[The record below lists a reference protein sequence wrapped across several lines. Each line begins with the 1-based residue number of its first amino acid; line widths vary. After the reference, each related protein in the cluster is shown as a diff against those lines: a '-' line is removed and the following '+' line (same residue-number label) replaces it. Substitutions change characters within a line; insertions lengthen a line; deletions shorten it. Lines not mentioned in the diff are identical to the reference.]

1 MSTGSQ
7 EAARTS
13 GGQGEFGPGAL
24 IGGSYRLINFIGAG
38 AMGDVYKARHEM
50 MPREYALKILNEN
63 QVTEN
68 AWRRFQLEAQAIAK
82 LNHKSIVS
90 IHNFGIHNGNKPFY
104 VMELLEGE
112 SLFDRLNRC
121 EFLTVAEALP
131 IFIELCDAF
140 GYAHKQGII
149 HRDIKPQNIILL
161 NKPELGSAIRI
172 VDFGIAKLT
181 QTTDP
186 QNQNLTRMGE
196 VFGSPFY
203 MSPEQTMGQR
213 VDSRSDIYSL
223 GCTLYETLVSMPPL
237 RGRNSTETMILHQTK
252 IPPMLKEASDAQTF
266 SDGIEYLVA
275 KMLAKAPADRYQ
287 TMEAVK
293 HDLELLQQGK
303 DLNTVSY
310 YAAPSP
316 RRSTQK
322 IEAHVEE
329 RGGLR
334 EELSESSQYTVPPST
349 SKNIAPFIAGVI
361 FILVV
366 GGGAG
371 VFVFQNS
378 SKESKTLRADVTRQP
393 ETKGS
398 TDAGI
403 AEVDGNGKIED
414 AFGSDK
420 AAFIDTSDPNC
431 YLNKPYKYSRLN
443 KLPGKPPTVDFNFPK
458 EIELG
463 TIYGKQQSQGAEGV
477 IPYIAKGKVSIP
489 KDSFRYLAPS
499 PSLLKYTGYLQGFQK
514 GDLIGISLI
523 DKQIDSESIKK
534 LSVVPGIK
542 NIYLYEY
549 DEIPGNTLKNLR
561 HLKNLEVI
569 DIFQSAFD
577 FSGFDKASVP
587 LSLQAI
593 RINSISRE
601 FNINLKDLQDYPITE
616 LTLNFHTSPQ
626 QIEDIRYLKSLTT
639 LRIGGKS
646 RPIGEKELDAIC
658 SLQKLERLELWDCT
672 LPEDAEMKLFM
683 LKKLRSLVLPFNK
696 EGSLT
701 KKRLEAKN
709 FNARIFH
716 PHDPKSE

>member
-38 AMGDVYKARHEM
+38 AMGDVYKAKHEM

-90 IHNFGIHNGNKPFY
+90 IHNFGIHNGSKPFY

-121 EFLTVAEALP
+121 EFLKEAEALP

-161 NKPELGSAIRI
+161 HKPELGSAIRI
-172 VDFGIAKLT
+172 VDFGIAKLA
-181 QTTDP
+181 QTADP

-252 IPPMLKEASDAQTF
+252 IPPALKEASDAQTF
-266 SDGIEYLVA
+266 SDGIEYVVA
-275 KMLAKAPADRYQ
+275 KMLAKAPSDRYQ

-316 RRSTQK
+316 RRSTQR
-322 IEAHVEE
+322 IEAQVEE
-329 RGGLR
+329 RGNLR
-334 EELSESSQYTVPPST
+334 EELSESSQYTVPPSGNKLLPVFIIT
-349 SKNIAPFIAGVI
+349 GIVLTFAAVGFIGYNYLISSQTKTTPKLPQINISEYGEAMPAAPNPLNDESKLVISKSDPSSYLKKPFPFAKTVDSGGKRLRAFSFPKDLDFGYLKTKENMDRTRGSAGQTAESNPRFEFTDHVILTPSKALIANPEFLTGFRSGDIYAVAFSTDFQIKNGLSHFSKI
-361 FILVV
+361 PGLSALILVRYADE
-366 GGGAG
+366 GA
-371 VFVFQNS
+371 
-378 SKESKTLRADVTRQP
+378 ESVKTLRDFSSIR
-393 ETKGS
+393 ELWIS
-398 TDAGI
+398 
-403 AEVDGNGKIED
+403 E
-414 AFGSDK
+414 
-420 AAFIDTSDPNC
+420 
-431 YLNKPYKYSRLN
+431 SRLN
-443 KLPGKPPTVDFNFPK
+443 LSTLSSSDLPQSLELLAISNPAKDFILFPTKILPGKNLKQLNFVGLDFTRQDFKNFGQIK
-458 EIELG
+458 TLEDLEISNSRAIM
-463 TIYGKQQSQGAEGV
+463 TGAE
-477 IPYIAKGKVSIP
+477 I
-489 KDSFRYLAPS
+489 RELA
-499 PSLLKYTGYLQGFQK
+499 
-514 GDLIGISLI
+514 
-523 DKQIDSESIKK
+523 
-534 LSVVPGIK
+534 
-542 NIYLYEY
+542 
-549 DEIPGNTLKNLR
+549 
-561 HLKNLEVI
+561 
-569 DIFQSAFD
+569 
-577 FSGFDKASVP
+577 
-587 LSLQAI
+587 
-593 RINSISRE
+593 
-601 FNINLKDLQDYPITE
+601 NLKQLKR
-616 LTLNFHTSPQ
+616 LTLSRSQLTSDAEKELAKFKQ
-626 QIEDIRYLKSLTT
+626 LKSLTVRSKQIT
-639 LRIGGKS
+639 AELYASARKAGFSI
-646 RPIGEKELDAIC
+646 IKEDEPEPEPV
-658 SLQKLERLELWDCT
+658 Q
-672 LPEDAEMKLFM
+672 LPAM
-683 LKKLRSLVLPFNK
+683 
-696 EGSLT
+696 
-701 KKRLEAKN
+701 N
-709 FNARIFH
+709 F
-716 PHDPKSE
+716 

>member
-38 AMGDVYKARHEM
+38 AMGDVYKAKHEM

-90 IHNFGIHNGNKPFY
+90 IHNFGIHNGSKPFY

-121 EFLTVAEALP
+121 EFLKVAEALP

-275 KMLAKAPADRYQ
+275 KMLAKAPSDRYQ

-316 RRSTQK
+316 RRSTQR
-322 IEAHVEE
+322 IEAQVEE
-329 RGGLR
+329 RGNLR
-334 EELSESSQYTVPPST
+334 EELSESSQYTVPPSGNRLLPVFIIAGIVLTFAAVGFIGYNYLISSKTKTT
-349 SKNIAPFIAGVI
+349 SKLPQINISEDVEQLTATPNPLNDESGLEVSKSDPSSYLKKPFPFAKIVDSEGKRLRVFSFPKDLRFGHLKTRENMGMTRGALGQPAESNPRFEFTDHVILTPSKALIANPEFLKGFRNGDIYAVAFSTDFQI
-361 FILVV
+361 KNGLSHFSKIPGLSALILVRYADM
-366 GGGAG
+366 GAEI
-371 VFVFQNS
+371 V
-378 SKESKTLRADVTRQP
+378 KTLREFSSIKELWISDSSLNLGTLSGSDLPQSLELLAISNPAKPFVLFPTKILAGKSLKQLNFVGLDFTRQDFKHFGQIKTL
-393 ETKGS
+393 EDLEISNSRAIMTG
-398 TDAGI
+398 
-403 AEVDGNGKIED
+403 AEIRELANLKQLKRLTL
-414 AFGSDK
+414 SRSQL
-420 AAFIDTSDPNC
+420 TSDAE
-431 YLNKPYKYSRLN
+431 
-443 KLPGKPPTVDFNFPK
+443 K
-458 EIELG
+458 ELAKF
-463 TIYGKQQSQGAEGV
+463 KQ
-477 IPYIAKGKVSIP
+477 
-489 KDSFRYLAPS
+489 
-499 PSLLKYTGYLQGFQK
+499 
-514 GDLIGISLI
+514 
-523 DKQIDSESIKK
+523 
-534 LSVVPGIK
+534 
-542 NIYLYEY
+542 
-549 DEIPGNTLKNLR
+549 
-561 HLKNLEVI
+561 
-569 DIFQSAFD
+569 
-577 FSGFDKASVP
+577 
-587 LSLQAI
+587 
-593 RINSISRE
+593 
-601 FNINLKDLQDYPITE
+601 
-616 LTLNFHTSPQ
+616 
-626 QIEDIRYLKSLTT
+626 LKSLTVSSKQIT
-639 LRIGGKS
+639 SELYASARKAGFSIT
-646 RPIGEKELDAIC
+646 KEDEPKPEPV
-658 SLQKLERLELWDCT
+658 Q
-672 LPEDAEMKLFM
+672 LPAM
-683 LKKLRSLVLPFNK
+683 
-696 EGSLT
+696 
-701 KKRLEAKN
+701 N
-709 FNARIFH
+709 F
-716 PHDPKSE
+716 

>member
-38 AMGDVYKARHEM
+38 AMGDVYKAKHEM

-90 IHNFGIHNGNKPFY
+90 IHNFGIHNGSKPFY

-121 EFLTVAEALP
+121 EFLKVAEALP

-275 KMLAKAPADRYQ
+275 KMLAKAPSDRYQ

-316 RRSTQK
+316 RRSTQR
-322 IEAHVEE
+322 IEAQVEE
-329 RGGLR
+329 RGNLR
-334 EELSESSQYTVPPST
+334 EELSESSQYTVPPSGNRLLPVFIGLGLSLT
-349 SKNIAPFIAGVI
+349 VAIA
-361 FILVV
+361 
-366 GGGAG
+366 
-371 VFVFQNS
+371 
-378 SKESKTLRADVTRQP
+378 
-393 ETKGS
+393 
-398 TDAGI
+398 AGI
-403 AEVDGNGKIED
+403 AH
-414 AFGSDK
+414 
-420 AAFIDTSDPNC
+420 FILS
-431 YLNKPYKYSRLN
+431 KPVEKKVGPLQA
-443 KLPGKPPTVDFNFPK
+443 TEIIPK
-458 EIELG
+458 REMQELG
-463 TIYGKQQSQGAEGV
+463 KLEAAADA
-477 IPYIAKGKVSIP
+477 IAPLSDVRLSIP
-489 KDSFRYLAPS
+489 KDSPKSYLKKPYKYVTLDRAKGKKVFNLPPDLDFGVLTAYRVGELRQDANASGVVELDSESKILLTPS
-499 PSLLKYTGYLQGFQK
+499 KLLSENPEFLQGFK
-514 GDLIGISLI
+514 NGDIQGVVFAGSSLDSKHIVRFASMPGLERIGFHQFKEQDSLEKVVRNFKTI
-523 DKQIDSESIKK
+523 QS
-534 LSVVPGIK
+534 LS
-542 NIYLYEY
+542 
-549 DEIPGNTLKNLR
+549 
-561 HLKNLEVI
+561 
-569 DIFQSAFD
+569 
-577 FSGFDKASVP
+577 
-587 LSLQAI
+587 
-593 RINSISRE
+593 
-601 FNINLKDLQDYPITE
+601 
-616 LTLNFHTSPQ
+616 FHTSFIDFKKFFRGELPPYLNS
-626 QIEDIRYLKSLTT
+626 ITFKDIALNSPMPDFSRFRNEKILEISIRNSTLNHSEYEKIAEIRALKSLT
-639 LRIGGKS
+639 LDRL
-646 RPIGEKELDAIC
+646 KELRLAD
-658 SLQKLERLELWDCT
+658 LES
-672 LPEDAEMKLFM
+672 
-683 LKKLRSLVLPFNK
+683 LKKSNIESLRLVNTNIPPNFHELL
-696 EGSLT
+696 GSFKHLKQLYLT
-701 KKRLEAKN
+701 
-709 FNARIFH
+709 
-716 PHDPKSE
+716 HDLVSNELLTSASRAHISVVTIESSAPSD

>member
-24 IGGSYRLINFIGAG
+24 IGGSYRLISFIGAG
-38 AMGDVYKARHEM
+38 AMGDVYKAKHEM

-322 IEAHVEE
+322 IEAQVEE
-329 RGGLR
+329 RGALR
-334 EELSESSQYTVPPST
+334 EELSESSQYTVPPSGNKLLPVFIIAGIVLTCAAVGFLSYNYLT
-349 SKNIAPFIAGVI
+349 SNQTKKTFKLPEMNIAEDVKQMAATPSPINDESKLEISKSDPSSYLKKPFPFTKIIDSKGKKFRTFTFPKDLTFGHLKTRESMGMTRGALGQPAESNPQFKVTDHVI
-361 FILVV
+361 FTPSRALIDNPEFLSGFREGDIYAVAFPTDFQIKNGLNPFSKIPGLKALILVQYAYL
-366 GGGAG
+366 GDDFAA
-371 VFVFQNS
+371 
-378 SKESKTLRADVTRQP
+378 TLREFSSIKELWVNDCNLDLSKLTSSDLPNSLDLLSISNQSNSIKLFP
-393 ETKGS
+393 TK
-398 TDAGI
+398 I
-403 AEVDGNGKIED
+403 
-414 AFGSDK
+414 
-420 AAFIDTSDPNC
+420 
-431 YLNKPYKYSRLN
+431 LR
-443 KLPGKPPTVDFNFPK
+443 GKPLERINFEGLDFTTQDFKNFGQINTLQTL
-458 EIELG
+458 EI
-463 TIYGKQQSQGAEGV
+463 S
-477 IPYIAKGKVSIP
+477 
-489 KDSFRYLAPS
+489 DSR
-499 PSLLKYTGYLQGFQK
+499 
-514 GDLIGISLI
+514 SLI
-523 DKQIDSESIKK
+523 TSAEIKE
-534 LSVVPGIK
+534 L
-542 NIYLYEY
+542 
-549 DEIPGNTLKNLR
+549 
-561 HLKNLEVI
+561 
-569 DIFQSAFD
+569 A
-577 FSGFDKASVP
+577 
-587 LSLQAI
+587 
-593 RINSISRE
+593 
-601 FNINLKDLQDYPITE
+601 NLKQ
-616 LTLNFHTSPQ
+616 
-626 QIEDIRYLKSLTT
+626 LKSLSLTNSQLT
-639 LRIGGKS
+639 S
-646 RPIGEKELDAIC
+646 DAEKELAKFKQLKSLIVSTKQINSELLSSAREAGFNILRVNEPKPETDQIPAID
-658 SLQKLERLELWDCT
+658 L
-672 LPEDAEMKLFM
+672 
-683 LKKLRSLVLPFNK
+683 
-696 EGSLT
+696 
-701 KKRLEAKN
+701 
-709 FNARIFH
+709 
-716 PHDPKSE
+716 

>member
-38 AMGDVYKARHEM
+38 AMGDVYKAKHEM

-90 IHNFGIHNGNKPFY
+90 IHNFGIHNGSKPFY

-121 EFLTVAEALP
+121 EFLKVAEALP

-275 KMLAKAPADRYQ
+275 KMLAKAPSDRYQ

-316 RRSTQK
+316 RRSTQR
-322 IEAHVEE
+322 IEAQVEE
-329 RGGLR
+329 RGNLR
-334 EELSESSQYTVPPST
+334 EELSESSQYTVPPSGNRLLPVFIIAGIVLTFAAVGFIGYNYLISSKTKTT
-349 SKNIAPFIAGVI
+349 SKLPQINISEDVEQLTATPNPLNDESGLEVSKSDPSSYLKKPFPFAKIVDSEGKRLRVFSFPKDLRFGHLKTRENMGMTRGALGQPAESNPRFEFTDHVILTPSKALIANPEFLKGFRNGDIYAVAFSTDFQI
-361 FILVV
+361 KNGLSHFSKIPGLSALILVRYADM
-366 GGGAG
+366 GAG
-371 VFVFQNS
+371 IV
-378 SKESKTLRADVTRQP
+378 KTLREFSSIKELWISDSSLNLGTLSGSDLPQSLELLAISNPDKPFVLFPTKILAGKSLKQLNFVGLDFTRQDFKHFGQIKTL
-393 ETKGS
+393 EDLEISNSRAIMTG
-398 TDAGI
+398 
-403 AEVDGNGKIED
+403 AEIRELANLKQLKRLTL
-414 AFGSDK
+414 SRSQL
-420 AAFIDTSDPNC
+420 TSDAE
-431 YLNKPYKYSRLN
+431 
-443 KLPGKPPTVDFNFPK
+443 K
-458 EIELG
+458 ELAKF
-463 TIYGKQQSQGAEGV
+463 KQ
-477 IPYIAKGKVSIP
+477 
-489 KDSFRYLAPS
+489 
-499 PSLLKYTGYLQGFQK
+499 
-514 GDLIGISLI
+514 
-523 DKQIDSESIKK
+523 
-534 LSVVPGIK
+534 
-542 NIYLYEY
+542 
-549 DEIPGNTLKNLR
+549 
-561 HLKNLEVI
+561 
-569 DIFQSAFD
+569 
-577 FSGFDKASVP
+577 
-587 LSLQAI
+587 
-593 RINSISRE
+593 
-601 FNINLKDLQDYPITE
+601 
-616 LTLNFHTSPQ
+616 
-626 QIEDIRYLKSLTT
+626 LKSLTVSSKQIT
-639 LRIGGKS
+639 SELYASARKAGFSIT
-646 RPIGEKELDAIC
+646 KEDEPKPEPV
-658 SLQKLERLELWDCT
+658 Q
-672 LPEDAEMKLFM
+672 LPAM
-683 LKKLRSLVLPFNK
+683 
-696 EGSLT
+696 
-701 KKRLEAKN
+701 N
-709 FNARIFH
+709 F
-716 PHDPKSE
+716 

>member
-38 AMGDVYKARHEM
+38 AMGDVYKAKHEM

-90 IHNFGIHNGNKPFY
+90 IHNFGIHNGSKPFY

-121 EFLTVAEALP
+121 EFLKEAEALP

-161 NKPELGSAIRI
+161 HKPELGSAIRI
-172 VDFGIAKLT
+172 VDFGIAKLA
-181 QTTDP
+181 QTADP

-252 IPPMLKEASDAQTF
+252 IPPALKEASDAQTF
-266 SDGIEYLVA
+266 SDGIEYVVA
-275 KMLAKAPADRYQ
+275 KMLAKAPSDRYQ

-316 RRSTQK
+316 RRSTQR
-322 IEAHVEE
+322 IEAQVED
-329 RGGLR
+329 RSHLR
-334 EELSESSQYTVPPST
+334 EELSESSQYTVPPGGNKLLPVFIVAGIVLTFAAVGFIGYNYLISSKTKTT
-349 SKNIAPFIAGVI
+349 SKLPEGTTLEEDVEQLNAITGPLNDESKLVISKLDPSSYLKKPFPFAKIVDSEGKKFRDFSFPKDLAFGHMKT
-361 FILVV
+361 
-366 GGGAG
+366 
-371 VFVFQNS
+371 
-378 SKESKTLRADVTRQP
+378 KESMSMTRGSAGRTTESNPRFEFTDHVILTPSRALIANPEFLIGFRNGDIYAVAFSTDFQIKNGLSHFNKIPGLSALILERYADMDAEFVKTLREFTSIKDLWIS
-393 ETKGS
+393 GS
-398 TDAGI
+398 SLNLSRLSSSDLSQSLELISISDPAKSFILFQTSILIGKPLKTI
-403 AEVDGNGKIED
+403 KFDGFNFTTQDFKHFGQIKTLED
-414 AFGSDK
+414 LEISNSRAIITSNEIRELCHLK
-420 AAFIDTSDPNC
+420 QLKSLNLTNSKLTSDAEKE
-431 YLNKPYKYSRLN
+431 LA
-443 KLPGKPPTVDFNFPK
+443 NF
-458 EIELG
+458 
-463 TIYGKQQSQGAEGV
+463 KQ
-477 IPYIAKGKVSIP
+477 
-489 KDSFRYLAPS
+489 
-499 PSLLKYTGYLQGFQK
+499 
-514 GDLIGISLI
+514 
-523 DKQIDSESIKK
+523 
-534 LSVVPGIK
+534 
-542 NIYLYEY
+542 
-549 DEIPGNTLKNLR
+549 
-561 HLKNLEVI
+561 
-569 DIFQSAFD
+569 
-577 FSGFDKASVP
+577 
-587 LSLQAI
+587 
-593 RINSISRE
+593 
-601 FNINLKDLQDYPITE
+601 
-616 LTLNFHTSPQ
+616 
-626 QIEDIRYLKSLTT
+626 LKSLTVST
-639 LRIGGKS
+639 KQITN
-646 RPIGEKELDAIC
+646 ELLSSARTAGF
-658 SLQKLERLELWDCT
+658 SLIKVPTAKPEPVQ
-672 LPEDAEMKLFM
+672 LPAM
-683 LKKLRSLVLPFNK
+683 
-696 EGSLT
+696 
-701 KKRLEAKN
+701 N
-709 FNARIFH
+709 F
-716 PHDPKSE
+716 